1 MGEREGGGRFKD
13 GAVDFGRLCE
23 NEETKGILLFLSS

>member
-1 MGEREGGGRFKD
+1 VGGGGGRFKD